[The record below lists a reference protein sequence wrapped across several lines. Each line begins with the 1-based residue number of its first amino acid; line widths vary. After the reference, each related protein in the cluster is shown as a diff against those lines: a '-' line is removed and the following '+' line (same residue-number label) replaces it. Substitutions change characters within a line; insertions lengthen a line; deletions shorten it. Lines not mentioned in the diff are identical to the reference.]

1 MEEVELL
8 SLPDVAERLGIPVNR
23 VHQALREG
31 ELVAVTENGV
41 RRVPAL
47 LLQDGGIVK
56 SLRAVITQLRDAHFS
71 DDEIVGW
78 LFRTDDTLAG
88 APIELL
94 RAGRGAD
101 VRRQAQLAGF

>member
-1 MEEVELL
+1 MEDTELL
-8 SLPDVAERLGIPVNR
+8 SPPEVAEILGIPLNR

-31 ELVAVTENGV
+31 ELVAITENGA

-47 LLQDGGIVK
+47 LLQDGAIVK
-56 SLRAVITQLRDAHFS
+56 SLRSVITQLRDAHFA
-71 DDEIVGW
+71 DDEIADW
-78 LFRTDDTLAG
+78 LFRTDDTLART
-88 APIELL
+88 PIEML